1 MEKGAHQRAHLID
14 VARDLFAAQG
24 YEATTTRAL
33 NQAAGT
39 SDGLLYYYF
48 PHGKQDILDTI
59 VEEGLTRRANEFTVD
74 FTRVNSK
81 QALADQ
87 LVTLIDGVW
96 QSLAREDNYQSF
108 IITVRNRMRLSPVG
122 SDWLDGY
129 TNSLERRILTGLA
142 TVGPKLGYTE
152 AQIPVLTSII
162 AALVISPLFTELLLR
177 NQRTLANDQLTQL
190 QTQIDFLLV
199 R

>member
-74 FTRVNSK
+74 FSRVDSK
-81 QALADQ
+81 ADLAEQ
-87 LVTLIDGVW
+87 LVRLIDGVW

-108 IITVRNRMRLSPVG
+108 IITVRNRMLLSQAG

-129 TNSLERRILTGLA
+129 TSGLEQRILAGLA
-142 TVGPKLGYTE
+142 TVGPKLGYSE
-152 AQIPVLTSII
+152 GQIPVLTSII

-177 NQRTLANDQLTQL
+177 NQRTLAIDQLTQL
-190 QTQIDFLLV
+190 KSQIEFLLA

>member
-74 FTRVNSK
+74 FTQVNSK